1 MGCAVAACAR
11 LKRRVAMPELPEVE
25 TVRRGLA
32 AQVVGRRITK
42 VEVGRERTV
51 RRTSARS
58 VIDGLTGTTITAVN
72 RRGKY
77 LLCPLDSGDELMM
90 HLRMSGRLLVSPAG
104 AERPPHTHVVMHLA
118 GKPAQELWF
127 VDPRTFGEVV
137 VFDPRNVAIE
147 LPEVAKM
154 GIDPIADGLS
164 RKQFADVLA
173 RRSRQIKALLLDQHV
188 VAGIGNIYCDE
199 SLHLAGVR
207 WDRRSDAIAPREVTK
222 LHTAIMRVLGDAIE
236 AGGSTLAD
244 TQYVGVDGEGG
255 WFQLHHRVYDRAG
268 QRCLTCR
275 KADIVRV
282 AVAGRGTHFCPR
294 CQH

>member
-1 MGCAVAACAR
+1 MGSPVCAN
-11 LKRRVAMPELPEVE
+11 KRELAMPELPEVE
-25 TVRRGLA
+25 TVRRGLT
-32 AQVVGRRITK
+32 AQVVGRRISK

-90 HLRMSGRLLVSPAG
+90 HLRMSGRVLISPRG
-104 AERPPHTHVVMHLA
+104 APRPPHTHVVMHLD
-118 GKPAQELWF
+118 GNPPHELWF
-127 VDPRTFGEVV
+127 IDPRTFGEVV
-137 VFDPRNVAIE
+137 VFDPRNVAVE

-164 RKQFADVLA
+164 RPQFGELLA

-207 WDRRSDAIAPREVTK
+207 WDRRSDSLKPREVTK
-222 LHTAIMRVLGDAIE
+222 LHAAIMRVLGEAIE

-268 QRCLTCR
+268 QRCLTCE

-294 CQH
+294 CQS